1 MFLPK
6 VSYLC
11 SLRVGDRLIFIVK
24 AISVDKNIT
33 MRIESLTIEN
43 FKVFKRATIKDIP
56 KMAVFLGPN
65 GSGKSTFF
73 DLFGF
78 LSDILQT
85 NVNIAINR
93 RGGFQEVISRDNALT
108 EKIKFEIKFRNP
120 QPDEEHSPLVTY
132 ILEIG
137 YENGKAYIDKE
148 ILKYRRG
155 QYGRPWHFLDFS
167 YGKGFAITNEDEYG
181 KKGIQEKREQQ
192 EVVSPDI
199 MAIKGLGQFERFK
212 VISSFRILLERWYVS
227 NFKIEY
233 GRNLSETGI
242 SEHLSVTGHNL
253 AQVTKYMFDYHRNIF
268 DKVLEKLPKRI
279 PGINKVEAKET
290 EDGMILLRFQDESF
304 KNPFLSKFVS
314 DGTIKMFAYL
324 ILLHDPE
331 PHPLLCIEEP
341 ENFLHPDLLLQL
353 CEEIRE
359 YSEKGGQVL
368 VSTHSPDFVN
378 GVQLNELFFLKKEK
392 GFTNIRAAKDDQIV
406 KELAVNNSLGWL
418 WRNHYI
424 NGANL

>member
-1 MFLPK
+1 MK
-6 VSYLC
+6 
-11 SLRVGDRLIFIVK
+11 
-24 AISVDKNIT
+24 
-33 MRIESLTIEN
+33 IESITVEN
-43 FKVFKRATIKDIP
+43 FKVFKRTTIKDLP
-56 KMAVFLGPN
+56 QMAVFLGPN

-73 DLFGF
+73 DVFGF
-78 LSDILQT
+78 LSDCLQT

-93 RGGFQEVISRDNALT
+93 RGGFHELISRDTALT

-120 QPDEEHSPLVTY
+120 LINEERPPLVTY
-132 ILEIG
+132 LLEIG
-137 YENGKAYIDKE
+137 FESGKAFIHKE

-155 QYGRPWHFLDFS
+155 QHGKPWHFLDFS
-167 YGKGFAITNEDEYG
+167 NGEGAAIVNEDEYDS
-181 KKGIQEKREQQ
+181 KESKEIRENQK
-192 EVVSPDI
+192 VASPDI
-199 MAIKGLGQFERFK
+199 MAIKGLGQFEKYK
-212 VISSFRILLERWYVS
+212 VISAFRTLLERWYVS

-242 SEHLSVTGHNL
+242 SEHLSITGHNL
-253 AQVTKYMFDYHRNIF
+253 AQVTKYMYDYHRDTFNLI
-268 DKVLEKLPKRI
+268 LEKLPRRI
-279 PGINKVEAKET
+279 PGITKVEAKET

-324 ILLHDPE
+324 ILLHDPS

-359 YSEKGGQVL
+359 YSERGGQVL
-368 VSTHSPDFVN
+368 VSSHSPDFVN
-378 GVQLNELFFLKKEK
+378 GVKIDELYFLVKKQ
-392 GFTNIRAAKDDQIV
+392 GFTEIKAAKDDATV
-406 KELAVNNSLGWL
+406 KQLATENQLGWL